1 MATEIQ
7 VRFIAKATVWIRAF
21 IYDSDDALVDPTTS
35 VKITIVEANTRI
47 KKVDAQNMTK
57 FSTGTYD
64 YYYTLA
70 SNAAEGWWS
79 GEIHSTDG
87 TSVSIADFGFEVKIG
102 ITS

>member
-21 IYDSDDALVDPTTS
+21 IYDNDDALVDPTTS
-35 VKITIVEANTRI
+35 VKITIVEAKTRT
-47 KKVDAQNMTK
+47 KKVDAQDMTSS
-57 FSTGTYD
+57 STGIYD

-70 SNAAEGWWS
+70 SDATEGWWN
-79 GEIHSTDG
+79 GEIHSTDE
-87 TSVSIADFGFEVKIG
+87 TNVSIQDFGFEVKTG